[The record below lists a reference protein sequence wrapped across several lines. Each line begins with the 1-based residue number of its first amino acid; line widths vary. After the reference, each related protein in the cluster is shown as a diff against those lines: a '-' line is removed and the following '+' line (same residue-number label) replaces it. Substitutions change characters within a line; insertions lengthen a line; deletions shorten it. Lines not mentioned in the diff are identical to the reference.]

1 MIVLWTL
8 DNTFNFVYTPLH
20 DSNAKNRNGL
30 TLVAFV
36 APSVRFERIFSAQ
49 NSENRVLHK
58 HMTFDC
64 RTGESLYHII
74 ISLIPQVLKNQHQQL
89 RYIVFK
95 TFLKSDVFSQAALH
109 EHSLCEANVV
119 EIQPCT

>member
-1 MIVLWTL
+1 MWWML
-8 DNTFNFVYTPLH
+8 DNTFHFIYTLFH

-36 APSVRFERIFSAQ
+36 ALGVRFERIFCAFGTQVFSK

-109 EHSLCEANVV
+109 EHSLCK
-119 EIQPCT
+119 QML